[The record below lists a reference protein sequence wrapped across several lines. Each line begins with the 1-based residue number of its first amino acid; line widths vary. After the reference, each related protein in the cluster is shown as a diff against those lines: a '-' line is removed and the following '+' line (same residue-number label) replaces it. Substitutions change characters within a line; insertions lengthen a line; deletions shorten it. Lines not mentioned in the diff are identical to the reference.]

1 MNELRVYFWVL
12 GAIAVSATISGLTVA
27 MLAKP
32 MIMPQGEVTREELE
46 KTKLILDFA
55 ERNCKKLGFRVE
67 GSGAFVAV
75 TCGAGK

>member
-1 MNELRVYFWVL
+1 MIELRGFYWVI
-12 GAIAVSATISGLTVA
+12 GAIAVSATISGLTTA
-27 MLAKP
+27 ILAKP
-32 MIMPQGEVTREELE
+32 TIMPQGEVTKEELE